1 MEAAPAHEPEPE
13 PEPPA
18 QPIAEGHPPERKP
31 PRLFDTS
38 SAAFMD
44 AAEQTDLLTAVSRSP
59 GGSVPPHV
67 AESLRAAVLQC
78 TAYPKFNAEMT
89 ERLAALTVRVEDGSF
104 EGCEGVSLKLAEL
117 LALQLQDQSWG
128 EEALKVKQ
136 ITLMTMRA
144 MLQRGTRSFGWV
156 LMAAA
161 TESTQVL
168 ANLAHQ
174 TKGLSQPE
182 AAAIHAVAKVSPP
195 PRLPTI
201 FLAGL
206 RPHPAAPACPAAGG
220 GAVPV
225 GLGAARHRPD
235 PKRHGQ
241 RQPLVHRLRHR
252 RRRWQDV
259 RQAGGRARLL
269 RRQPQPVSA
278 RPLADDFPRRAAR
291 SHTHPVAGRSR
302 RSRSRSARRARTRC
316 GGAVRPTIIAG
327 IWVAFFQEC
336 QQ

>member
-1 MEAAPAHEPEPE
+1 MEAPAPAHEPEPE

-168 ANLAHQ
+168 ANLRHQ
-174 TKGLSQPE
+174 TTGLSQPE

-195 PRLPTI
+195 PPLADDLS
-201 FLAGL
+201 LAGL
-206 RPHPAAPACPAAGG
+206 RPHPAAPAVCPAAGG
-220 GAVPV
+220 GAIPV

-241 RQPLVHRLRHR
+241 
-252 RRRWQDV
+252 V
-259 RQAGGRARLL
+259 R
-269 RRQPQPVSA
+269 S
-278 RPLADDFPRRAAR
+278 LAE
-291 SHTHPVAGRSR
+291 
-302 RSRSRSARRARTRC
+302 
-316 GGAVRPTIIAG
+316 I
-327 IWVAFFQEC
+327 
-336 QQ
+336 

>member
-1 MEAAPAHEPEPE
+1 MEAPAPAHEPEPE
-13 PEPPA
+13 PEPRRPA

-168 ANLAHQ
+168 ANLRHQ
-174 TKGLSQPE
+174 TTGLSQPE

-195 PRLPTI
+195 PQLI
-201 FLAGL
+201 
-206 RPHPAAPACPAAGG
+206 
-220 GAVPV
+220 
-225 GLGAARHRPD
+225 LG
-235 PKRHGQ
+235 
-241 RQPLVHRLRHR
+241 
-252 RRRWQDV
+252 
-259 RQAGGRARLL
+259 
-269 RRQPQPVSA
+269 
-278 RPLADDFPRRAAR
+278 
-291 SHTHPVAGRSR
+291 
-302 RSRSRSARRARTRC
+302 
-316 GGAVRPTIIAG
+316 
-327 IWVAFFQEC
+327 
-336 QQ
+336 